1 MMPKPDLLICP
12 KTHKRL
18 FLSERGDRIK
28 TELGEVSY
36 PVHNQMIDFCPDA
49 TGASAD
55 AYNPIATH
63 YDSLLTNAS
72 FLSRLYNK
80 IVWNVRDEDY
90 IRTLMDFMPA
100 NFSGILLD
108 VPVGTG
114 VFTAELYRKYPQATI
129 FALDYSPAM
138 LLQAQKRFRD
148 AQLKNIQYLRGDV
161 GCLPVQDATID
172 LVISMNGFHAF
183 PHKEAAWDEI
193 TRVLKKG
200 GKFIG
205 CFYIRGKRPF
215 TDFFIRQIYT
225 RLGAFKAPFWSE
237 NEVLERLEQ
246 HYLICRK
253 GNYRSIF
260 YFEAEKR

>member
-1 MMPKPDLLICP
+1 MMPTTELLICP

-18 FLSERGDRIK
+18 ILSEQGNRIK

-36 PVHNQMIDFCPDA
+36 PIHNQIIDFCPDA
-49 TGASAD
+49 TGESID
-55 AYNPIATH
+55 AYNLIATH

-108 VPVGTG
+108 VPAGTG
-114 VFTAELYRKYPQATI
+114 VFTAGLYRKYPQATI

-138 LLQAQKRFRD
+138 LLQAQKRFQD
-148 AQLKNIQYLRGDV
+148 AGLENIQYIRGDV
-161 GCLPVQDATID
+161 GGLPVQDASID
-172 LVISMNGFHAF
+172 LVFSMNGFHAF
-183 PHKEAAWDEI
+183 PHKEAAWNEI

-200 GKFIG
+200 GKLIG
-205 CFYIRGKRPF
+205 CFYIRGQRPF
-215 TDFFIRQIYT
+215 TDFMIGQVYT
-225 RLGAFKAPFWSE
+225 RQGAFRAPFWSE
-237 NEVLERLEQ
+237 DEVLERLER
-246 HYLICRK
+246 HYQIRQK
-253 GNYRSIF
+253 GNCRSIF